1 MDYTQNSNSVIFLKD
16 TDIVQDVEGKNS
28 SGEVVLTNGVAS
40 YDFANNISST
50 ANVQI
55 NTVDQKVAA
64 LDSWTKEEFQ
74 NTSSYISNDVSVS
87 LNNAITAVDDKVGK
101 LNVNTTI
108 SVEGLCTAIDTKTNY
123 LSGIISDD
131 ITTSIDAANAA
142 FTEFKLCT
150 ETSAANLTTAI
161 DGIKADV
168 KGGVNYKGHLKL
180 NVFSDPQDLS
190 TYVSFLHGG
199 SYQGDTITIPDDV
212 AAAEL
217 NNGWMYYV
225 SLTGDDISSY
235 TTKDGITFVPGNYII
250 VHAHNV
256 EGDASGLSSVTLSNL
271 NRGNIDIVQV
281 TDSDLVRFKDLNAA
295 LTGDIEGELG
305 GISAAV
311 TSEFKTTSA
320 WVTETVHTVS
330 TSLSTDYSEKFNLA
344 DAERSRLCTALS
356 DALIAEIA
364 AREAYSTATNDKIDE
379 ISTTTIPE
387 IKVALQEEVD
397 ARATEDAVINEKVD
411 AKVIVNTYPLVGDST
426 SQNIEQLKINRM
438 TAAQYA
444 QLVAEDKVSENELY
458 SITDAEMNAY
468 GKKILSVGTPE
479 NPLDAAN
486 KSYVDTAVDNVVK
499 KADGI
504 STATGDEFK
513 KTSSYIDGISNVLS
527 NKVKDDY
534 ALTAVGKFAQISVQ
548 SNANFS
554 NMQANTASVYQLTA
568 NEETAAHIT
577 AGNIT
582 ATDINTTKLYVHNSE
597 VALSTGDTAINV
609 TTQRGLQDFL
619 VNGTSLYETIDT
631 STVNVLTSARD
642 YSNTLCGKISST
654 TNERIAAAL
663 TDAKSYTDELS
674 AAIDNKLTA
683 TSSYIN
689 AQDAVA
695 SANAYG
701 QVKNDLHSELDSAN
715 RLKLYIGE
723 KTFADYKLHNV
734 LQNAVLQDT
743 NDGQKAIVFT
753 WNTEPGV
760 ENTTSVLVQDLIDTY
775 NGDGTY
781 IKLSSDSTT
790 FYLDFNALSNALGVG
805 QLSTR
810 ASNIETSCAGFDGR
824 LTALEADNA
833 TNKDNIRTLSNS
845 LTAADT
851 GINAMLT
858 SHGNS
863 IVSLQSDVASINSI
877 INDIRSGSTNSI
889 QSLTNEISAVIEPN
903 LKDLNVAKA
912 QLCTNVGTVNTTI
925 NEHGTK
931 LGTIEQ
937 RIATIDSTLEVAGRS
952 IDQAAASIE
961 TIKINVQSADN
972 KIDQI
977 STNYAPISMLTDY
990 ASANSVYRKTET
1002 SSSIEIQNAFTDLTN
1017 TYYNVAT
1024 ADSIFAKRDEI
1035 AVNHYSK
1042 TEVDNKFVTQTA
1054 AGSTYETAAN
1064 VDNLINSIKNQLV
1077 SVNTVDKINESTTEL
1092 STAVN
1097 TLIDSFNSVLSVLKT
1112 IAKN

>member
-1 MDYTQNSNSVIFLKD
+1 MDYTQNPNSVIFLKD

-28 SGEVVLTNGVAS
+28 SGEKVLANGVAS
-40 YDFANNISST
+40 YDFANSISST
-50 ANVQI
+50 AKTQI
-55 NTVDQKVAA
+55 NTVEQTVAA

-101 LNVNTTI
+101 LSENTAI

-131 ITTSIDAANAA
+131 ISTSIDAANAA

-311 TSEFKTTSA
+311 KSEFKTTSA
-320 WVTETVHTVS
+320 WVTGIVHTVS

-344 DAERSRLCTALS
+344 DSERSRLCTALS
-356 DALIAEIA
+356 DALTAETA
-364 AREAYSTATNDKIDE
+364 AREAYSTAADTKINE

-387 IKVALQEEVD
+387 IKAALQEEAD

-411 AKVIVNTYPLVGDST
+411 AKVIVKEYSSIGEVTTFPV
-426 SQNIEQLKINRM
+426 EQLKINRM

-444 QLVAEDKVSENELY
+444 QLAADDKVSENELY
-458 SITDAEMNAY
+458 SITDVELNSY
-468 GKKILSVGTPE
+468 GKKILSVGDPE

-486 KSYVDTAVDNVVK
+486 KSYVDTAADRANI
-499 KADGI
+499 KADNISSSAKAEFNQTSTYINSI
-504 STATGDEFK
+504 STA
-513 KTSSYIDGISNVLS
+513 LS
-527 NKVKDDY
+527 DKVKADY
-534 ALTAVGKFAQISVQ
+534 ALSADGKFAQISVQ
-548 SNANFS
+548 NLATFNSV
-554 NMQANTASVYQLTA
+554 TAGSLTA
-568 NEETAAHIT
+568 TNEVAE
-577 AGNIT
+577 NLT
-582 ATDINTTKLYVHNSE
+582 ATNINATKLHVYDSNV
-597 VALSTGDTAINV
+597 VLSTGDTAINV
-609 TTQRGLQDFL
+609 TTKRGLQDFL
-619 VNGTSLYETIDT
+619 VNGTSLQD
-631 STVNVLTSARD
+631 SLTASS
-642 YSNTLCGKISST
+642 SNTLTEAKSYSNQLSASVST
-654 TNERIAAAL
+654 TASERIATAL

-674 AAIDNKLTA
+674 TAIDSKLTA
-683 TSSYIN
+683 TSSYIDV
-689 AQDAVA
+689 QDAAA
-695 SANAYG
+695 SANAYN
-701 QVKNDLHSELDSAN
+701 QVKADLTSQLDSN
-715 RLKLYIGE
+715 NHLKLFIGD
-723 KTFADYKLHNV
+723 KAFADYKMHNV
-734 LQNAVLQDT
+734 LQSASLST
-743 NDGQKAIVFT
+743 IDGQKAIVFT
-753 WNTEPGV
+753 WNTQQGV

-851 GINAMLT
+851 GINATLT

-863 IVSLQSDVASINSI
+863 IRSLQNDVASINST

-903 LKDLNVAKA
+903 LKDLNEAKA

-961 TIKINVQSADN
+961 TIKINIQAADD
-972 KIDQI
+972 KIEQI
-977 STNYAPISMLTDY
+977 STNYAPKSLLTDY

-1002 SSSIEIQNAFTDLTN
+1002 SSSIEIQNAFTGLTN
-1017 TYYNVAT
+1017 TYYPVAT

-1042 TEVDNKFVTQTA
+1042 TEIDNKFVTQTA